1 MKKVLVGMFA
11 LVMCAGMA
19 MAEVTYCVTVK
30 CSKCNRGKGE
40 VYELMDISGSSQSD
54 CEKKAKNYVCKHNP
68 ADKKAISAKGYCPRI
83 D

>member
-11 LVMCAGMA
+11 LVVCAGMA

-30 CSKCNRGKGE
+30 CNLCNNRKGE
-40 VYELMDISGSSQSD
+40 VYELMSITGKDQAD
-54 CEKKAKNYVCKHNP
+54 CEKKAKDYVCSHSSTV
-68 ADKKAISAKGYCPRI
+68 KKAVSAKGYCPKI

>member
-19 MAEVTYCVTVK
+19 MAEVTYCVTVR
-30 CSKCNRGKGE
+30 CSECNEGKGK
-40 VYELMDISGSSQSD
+40 VYEVMSISGKNQLD
-54 CEKKAKNYVCKHNP
+54 CEKKAKEFVCDHRP
-68 ADKKAISAKGYCPRI
+68 SSKKASSAKGYCPKI